1 MDNSGRPIEIAPFH
15 ARGSLKGFVVSG
27 RWPDSTKE
35 WAQLLI
41 MAVRVASLPGLR
53 LRGLMCIPAPAEGFD
68 AQRVPFAELARMQER
83 LLAAGLAVDTLSM
96 GMSDDLEAAIAE
108 GATWVRVGAAIF
120 GDRTAHAKIDAAGG

>member
-1 MDNSGRPIEIAPFH
+1 VN
-15 ARGSLKGFVVSG
+15 VSG
-27 RWPDSTKE
+27 EASKAGVSE
-35 WAQLLI
+35 AQLPAL
-41 MAVRVASLPGLR
+41 AGEVASLPGLR

-68 AQRVPFAELARMQER
+68 ARRVPFAELARMQER